1 MAKAVHESMS
11 YTIFHARKF
20 TMPKVV
26 VKAHPADSLEGLIN
40 SRKQSGRSLASQRE
54 ESQLWLS
61 LETNPNE
68 KRSHAKGLTNIMK
81 DIKRFIKEEKKD
93 RKVRKSIEAK
103 IETAR
108 VAAKNLW
115 DRKTRRSTEMSLD
128 KHKHKDSKALEQ
140 QPWKLHEGDDT
151 NIDTVQEANPQ
162 AVMLD
167 SKNLVPTHYNILRD
181 DKNPLQLLKVF
192 MERGKQSHLEES
204 SDSSSS
210 SDEAEIVRE
219 PEDESGLFVSTSSL
233 PTRKRAARSGFTF
246 RGLQTLREF
255 LKQHGVVVSLKIA
268 NIFRELLFSRRP
280 IDRWRQ

>member
-1 MAKAVHESMS
+1 MSWDTPRGKREFLNMPVTVFRSQRPVSSTAHKQRRNISVVLPTRPSEDAFHETKMAKAVHESMS
-11 YTIFHARKF
+11 YTIFRARKF

-140 QPWKLHEGDDT
+140 PWKLHEGDDT
-151 NIDTVQEANPQ
+151 NIDIVQE
-162 AVMLD
+162 VC
-167 SKNLVPTHYNILRD
+167 
-181 DKNPLQLLKVF
+181 
-192 MERGKQSHLEES
+192 
-204 SDSSSS
+204 
-210 SDEAEIVRE
+210 
-219 PEDESGLFVSTSSL
+219 VSYS
-233 PTRKRAARSGFTF
+233 
-246 RGLQTLREF
+246 
-255 LKQHGVVVSLKIA
+255 VCV
-268 NIFRELLFSRRP
+268 
-280 IDRWRQ
+280 